1 MLKTA
6 SHKASFYSFQLILL
20 LSASLYAQTT
30 DPGTLEICEGEPV
43 TVWPSLNPAGDSP
56 DVTWYHDSNGTVEIF
71 SGIDDGIEYQ
81 INADGSMTI
90 VGLAYESTANTYIQA
105 STYNYYVGASYQN
118 LPTSPLE
125 HIKVRVFNVPDLKT
139 TRPAAVCDPT
149 GSVDL
154 SDFIDDF
161 DPLVFDYEI
170 LDPSGNSIPMD
181 EIYKQTQNGVY
192 SIRSSYKDF
201 GCWSATNT
209 IEVTIADTSLEP
221 DFTYEVDLGQGS
233 VQVNGNLQVFQPV
246 DFKDATSWN
255 VVSQHWSFGD
265 GNESN
270 IANPTHTYSSK
281 GSYPVV
287 LTAIDDIG
295 CAHSIEKVVEVS
307 DDYMIILPNAF
318 TPASTKNL
326 YFKPEYKGIASISFL
341 VFNTWGELIYE
352 TDSLESM
359 GWDGTWNGE
368 NAPEGN
374 YVFKGIFIT
383 ASGDK
388 IIRDGVFVLIR

>member
-6 SHKASFYSFQLILL
+6 SHTVSFYSFCLILL
-20 LSASLYAQTT
+20 LSASLNAQVN
-30 DPGTLEICEGEPV
+30 DPGTMEICEGEPV
-43 TVWPSLNPAGDSP
+43 TVWASLNPADDSP

-71 SGIDDGIEYQ
+71 SGIDDGIEHQ
-81 INADGSMTI
+81 LNADGSMTI
-90 VGLAYESTANTYIQA
+90 VGLTYESTASNYIQA
-105 STYNYYVGASYQN
+105 STYNYYVGVSYQN
-118 LPTSPLE
+118 LPASPLE
-125 HIKVRVFNVPDLKT
+125 HIKVRVFNVPTLKT
-139 TRPAAVCDPT
+139 TKPVAVCDPN

-154 SDFIDDF
+154 SDFINDF

-170 LDPSGNSIPMD
+170 MDPTGNPIPMD
-181 EIYKQTQNGVY
+181 EIYTQTQKGVY
-192 SIRSSYKDF
+192 SVRSSYKDF

-209 IEVTIADTSLEP
+209 IQVTIADTLLEP

-233 VQVNGNLQVFQPV
+233 VQVNGDLQVFQPV
-246 DFKDATSWN
+246 EFKDASSWN
-255 VVSQHWSFGD
+255 VVSRHWSFGD

-270 IANPTHTYSSK
+270 LDYPTHTYSSK

-295 CAHSIEKVVEVS
+295 CAHSIEKIVEVS

-318 TPASTKNL
+318 TPASTKNH

-352 TDSLESM
+352 TDSLESI

-368 NAPEGN
+368 NAPAGN

-388 IIRDGVFVLIR
+388 IIRDGTFLLIR